1 MFTGLIEEVGAI
13 SRITRGSGIADIVI
27 EAVIA
32 TDDLK
37 IGDSVA
43 VNGACLTAT
52 AVGSGVFTAQ
62 AVEETLQRTTL
73 GYMKPG
79 AAVNIERALRLGD
92 RLGGH
97 IVQGH
102 VDGMGTVSSVRT
114 TANYTLISI
123 SHEEQL
129 GRYIVEKGSITIDG
143 VSLTV
148 TFARNNECGISV
160 IPHTLEVTTL
170 GMLKVGDRINLETDI
185 IARYVDKL
193 TGTSDGLTMSDLENM
208 GY

>member
-1 MFTGLIEEVGAI
+1 MFTGLIEEVGTI
-13 SRITRGSGIADIVI
+13 SRIKRGSGIADIVI
-27 EAVIA
+27 EAIKV

-37 IGDSVA
+37 IGDSIA

-52 AVGSGVFTAQ
+52 AVESGSFTAQ

-79 AAVNIERALRLGD
+79 AAVNLERALRLGN

-114 TANYTLISI
+114 TANYTLIGV
-123 SHEEQL
+123 SHDVSL
-129 GRYIVEKGSITIDG
+129 NRYIVEKGSITVDG
-143 VSLTV
+143 ISLTV
-148 TFARNNECGISV
+148 TFTRNGEFGISV
-160 IPHTLEVTTL
+160 IPHTLEETTL
-170 GMLKVGDRINLETDI
+170 SILRVGDRVNLETDI
-185 IARYVDKL
+185 IARYVEKL
-193 TGTSDGLTMSDLENM
+193 TGASDSLTMSDLENM